1 MKKAIQVM
9 KRKIKMNDIINKV
22 TKLASYALVIS
33 LCMAQT
39 ALAKEAELA
48 DKVFACSQL
57 SENQPRLSCFDA
69 LTSSNRSIVET
80 ASKPVATE
88 QSSPSNEQ
96 KIDAFGKEH
105 VKKST
110 AELTKE
116 INAITLTVSELTKTV
131 RGKWKITFENGQ
143 QWQQKD
149 TTTLKLQQGDQVT
162 LTKGAFSSI
171 FLQKEHT
178 NRRIKVKRLK

>member
-1 MKKAIQVM
+1 
-9 KRKIKMNDIINKV
+9 MNNIINKV
-22 TKLASYALVIS
+22 TNKVAKLLSYALVVS
-33 LCMAQT
+33 LCMVQT

-48 DKVFACSQL
+48 NKVFACSQL
-57 SENQPRLSCFDA
+57 SENQSRLSCFDA
-69 LTSSNRSIVET
+69 ITSSNRSVVET
-80 ASKPVATE
+80 ASKPVAIE
-88 QSSPSNEQ
+88 QLSPSNEQ

-149 TTTLKLQQGDQVT
+149 TSTLRLQQGDQVT
-162 LTKGAFSSI
+162 LTKGTFSSI